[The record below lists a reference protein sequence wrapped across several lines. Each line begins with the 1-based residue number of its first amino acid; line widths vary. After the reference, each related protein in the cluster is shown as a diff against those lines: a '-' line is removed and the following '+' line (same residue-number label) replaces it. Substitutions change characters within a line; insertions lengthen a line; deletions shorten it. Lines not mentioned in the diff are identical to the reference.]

1 MPAGILGDESDKII
15 EALSVGKQPGP
26 AVAQTSPPTR
36 TRVDDGSR
44 ALSASVEE
52 FLAYSLSGK
61 WPAGL

>member
-1 MPAGILGDESDKII
+1 M
-15 EALSVGKQPGP
+15 GKQPKL

-44 ALSASVEE
+44 ALSVSVEE
-52 FLAYSLSGK
+52 FPAYSLSGK